1 MANCQ
6 SYSTIFVFPRVL
18 ASCLQQPSSSSLSRF
33 CFVAVELSTSI
44 RPCFSTRFGAYPY
57 STVNVDMKSEGLNQL
72 ISFDDGGVVE
82 LGYIIYI
89 YGPPLPPDITLL
101 PCPCHALIH
110 LPVHAVRTHPGR
122 PSSVC
127 NSLNARHTARG
138 QRFHAGLISHAMA
151 APRFVLSL
159 SM

>member
-89 YGPPLPPDITLL
+89 YMVL
-101 PCPCHALIH
+101 
-110 LPVHAVRTHPGR
+110 
-122 PSSVC
+122 
-127 NSLNARHTARG
+127 
-138 QRFHAGLISHAMA
+138 
-151 APRFVLSL
+151 LSL
-159 SM
+159 QTLHCSPAPATHSFIFRCMQ